1 MIRFALQK
9 LGQALFTLW
18 GVATL
23 VFFLFT
29 IVPGDSAQMMLG
41 KREDPAALAAVRAKY
56 GLDKPIT
63 VQYVNYLKR
72 ISPIGW
78 LNDQHGIFK
87 APDLGESF
95 QRQGQQV
102 SSLIRQTFPNTALLA
117 VTAIG
122 FALLVGG
129 ALGAWVSYRPDSF
142 WDKAL
147 LTFSSLGMSLPSFF
161 TAVLFAW
168 VFAYLLGPWTGLNL
182 TGSLYSVDD
191 YSGERYLNLKNL
203 ILPALTL
210 GIRPVGVILQLTR
223 NSLLQV
229 GSMDFIR
236 TARAKGLRERTVFFK
251 HLLPVASNPIITTI
265 SGWFASLLAGAVFVE
280 IIFGWNGMGKLLVE
294 ALNTRD
300 LPITMGCVLVIAAL
314 FVVLTT
320 LVDVLYAVL
329 DPRIRAEFF

>member
-72 ISPIGW
+72 ISPVGW
-78 LNDQHGIFK
+78 PNDEHGIFK
-87 APDLGESF
+87 TPDLGESF
-95 QRQGQQV
+95 QRRGQKV
-102 SSLIRQTFPNTALLA
+102 SSLIAQTFPNTALLA
-117 VTAIG
+117 ATAIG
-122 FALLVGG
+122 FALFVGG

-142 WDKAL
+142 LDKAL
-147 LTFSSLGMSLPSFF
+147 ITFSSLGMSLPSFF
-161 TAVLFAW
+161 TAVLFDW
-168 VFAYLLGPWTGLNL
+168 VFAYVLGPWTGLNL

-251 HLLPVASNPIITTI
+251 HILHIASNPIITTV

-320 LVDVLYAVL
+320 LVDVLYAAL

>member
-56 GLDKPIT
+56 GLDKPIA

-72 ISPIGW
+72 ISPMGW
-78 LNDQHGIFK
+78 PNDQHGIFK

-117 VTAIG
+117 ATAIG

-236 TARAKGLRERTVFFK
+236 TAMAKGLRERTVFFK

>member
-41 KREDPAALAAVRAKY
+41 KREEPAALAAVRAKY
-56 GLDKPIT
+56 GLDKPIA

-72 ISPIGW
+72 ISPMGW
-78 LNDQHGIFK
+78 PNDQHGIFK

-102 SSLIRQTFPNTALLA
+102 SSLIGQTFPNTALLA
-117 VTAIG
+117 ATAIG

-251 HLLPVASNPIITTI
+251 LLLPVASNPIITTI

>member
-56 GLDKPIT
+56 GLDKPIAM
-63 VQYVNYLKR
+63 QYVNYLKR
-72 ISPIGW
+72 ISPMGW
-78 LNDQHGIFK
+78 PNDQHGIFK

-117 VTAIG
+117 ATAIG

-236 TARAKGLRERTVFFK
+236 TARAKGLLERTVFFK